1 MGWREEAIAND
12 WFLNCIALIKRS
24 PGMWVPTKS
33 ARELDL
39 FFLGYMKARN
49 DLGLPEYG
57 GRECGLLE
65 AFQTWL
71 CAKLNLDP
79 RVGWVHCVE
88 QLDRRPENIGTFVSL
103 FEEFLGTLGKT
114 LPEADPEQWVGMK
127 PPRSGNAEDADVE
140 ERPSMTERF
149 DP

>member
-1 MGWREEAIAND
+1 MSKKKMTTDDD
-12 WFLNCIALIKRS
+12 WFLNCIALVKRS

-57 GRECGLLE
+57 DNESGLREM
-65 AFQTWL
+65 FQDWL
-71 CAKLNLDP
+71 CEKLKVDT

-88 QLDRRPENIGTFVSL
+88 QLDGQSNNIATFVSL
-103 FEEFLGTLGKT
+103 FEEFLASMGRV
-114 LPEADPEQWVGMK
+114 LPEARVEEWVGM
-127 PPRSGNAEDADVE
+127 RSDGDEV
-140 ERPSMTERF
+140 P
-149 DP
+149 